1 MTREEVIEV
10 LENSI
15 FVKNKY
21 GAYCFGLS
29 RIYVEDDHLEYEF
42 YNECDE
48 ICCGCC
54 DFNRIQKE
62 KFSIESLY
70 DEDTTEIFVNYLG
83 DLDHV
88 FLVKWEKGMKNPL
101 FFKIIVDN
109 KSGMW

>member
-29 RIYVEDDHLEYEF
+29 RIYVEDDRLEYEF
-42 YNECDE
+42 WQGCDE
-48 ICCGCC
+48 ICSGCC

-62 KFSIESLY
+62 EFSIEGDY
-70 DEDTTEIFVNYLG
+70 DEDSTQIFVNYLG
-83 DLDHV
+83 DLEHV
-88 FLVKWEKGMKNPL
+88 FLVK
-101 FFKIIVDN
+101 
-109 KSGMW
+109 